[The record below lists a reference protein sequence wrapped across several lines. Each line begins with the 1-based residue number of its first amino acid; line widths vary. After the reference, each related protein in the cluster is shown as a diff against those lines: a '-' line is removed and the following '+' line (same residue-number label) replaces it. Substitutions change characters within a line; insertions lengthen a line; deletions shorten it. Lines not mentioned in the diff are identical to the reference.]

1 MPDEEWHLRALTFD
15 PVVGDNDETSQL
27 AAYVKGLSDDPILP
41 PEKLFITAAP
51 SLLEHKSSFFMS
63 VSSNKDGNKSDSPSS
78 SVFLFRP
85 PEDDGSMSLSL
96 VEDIGIVGKS

>member
-41 PEKLFITAAP
+41 PEKLFNTASP

-85 PEDDGSMSLSL
+85 PEDEGSMSLSL
-96 VEDIGIVGKS
+96 VEDIGMVGKS